1 MNPYAKVTIYGE
13 DTIQLYRKAG
23 ANGMLDPHI
32 FAVAEKAFS
41 EMERYRIVTNI
52 NTNTNTNTSTW

>member
-13 DTIQLYRKAG
+13 DTVQVYRK
-23 ANGMLDPHI
+23 NGVGGNLDPHI

-41 EMERYRIVTNI
+41 EMER
-52 NTNTNTNTSTW
+52 